1 MEEKITPKFAKQG
14 GLVPA
19 IVQDHMSGQVLMLA
33 YMNEEAWNMTLETR
47 EAHYFSRSRQT
58 LWHKG
63 DTSGHVQ
70 RVKEILLDCDAD
82 TVLLKVEQVG
92 GAACHEGYASCFF
105 RRRRGTAGRRW
116 GRRFLIPGRY
126 TSVDKLRLGIPKGSL
141 EKATIDLFRRAG
153 WNIKGNGR
161 SYFPDIDD
169 PEIACTMCRAQEM
182 SRYVENGTLDCGLT
196 GKDWII
202 ENDSRVVVV
211 ADLMYSK
218 ASSRPVRWVLAV
230 PGDSEIRSIADM
242 AGKKIATELVN
253 YTHRYFQSKKIPV
266 TVEFS
271 WGATEAKV
279 AQGLADAVVEVTE
292 TGSTIRAHGLK
303 IIHEFFQSNTQ
314 LIVNPEVWE
323 NNDFKREKIE
333 NLRVLLMGALRAENM
348 VGLKMNIQEKSLKS
362 IIALLPSLLAPTIS
376 SLYETDWYSVEV
388 VVNQEEVRSLVP
400 RLVAAGAQGIVEYPL
415 YKVI

>member
-1 MEEKITPKFAKQG
+1 
-14 GLVPA
+14 
-19 IVQDHMSGQVLMLA
+19 
-33 YMNEEAWNMTLETR
+33 
-47 EAHYFSRSRQT
+47 
-58 LWHKG
+58 
-63 DTSGHVQ
+63 
-70 RVKEILLDCDAD
+70 
-82 TVLLKVEQVG
+82 
-92 GAACHEGYASCFF
+92 
-105 RRRRGTAGRRW
+105 
-116 GRRFLIPGRY
+116 
-126 TSVDKLRLGIPKGSL
+126 VDKLRLGIPKGSL

-169 PEIACTMCRAQEM
+169 PEISCTMCRAQEM

-196 GKDWII
+196 GKDWIM
-202 ENDSRVVVV
+202 ENDSVVLAV

-230 PGDSEIRSIADM
+230 PGDSDIRSLKDM

-253 YTHRYFQSKKIPV
+253 YTHRYFESRKIPV

-292 TGSTIRAHGLK
+292 TGSTIKAHGLK

-323 NNDFKREKIE
+323 NDAFKREKIE

-348 VGLKMNIQEKSLKS
+348 VGLKMNIPEKNLKD
-362 IIALLPSLLAPTIS
+362 IIGLLPSLLAPTIS

-388 VVNQEEVRSLVP
+388 VVNQEEVRSLIP
-400 RLVAAGAQGIVEYPL
+400 RLVSAGAQGIVEYPL